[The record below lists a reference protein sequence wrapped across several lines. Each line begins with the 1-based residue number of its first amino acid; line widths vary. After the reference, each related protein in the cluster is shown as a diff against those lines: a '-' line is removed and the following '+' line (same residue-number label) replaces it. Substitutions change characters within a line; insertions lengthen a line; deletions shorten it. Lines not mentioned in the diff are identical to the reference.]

1 MSKND
6 EYVVVTAISSYRMR
20 YVIPKSELNKDDPT
34 LSNDVLKSYAMD
46 SVVMEEVKEFSQ
58 RHIGEDIVDVT
69 IEDTDTLIAR
79 FDDENDYLSGWDKE
93 QKLSW
98 IDSWVE
104 PLSLT

>member
-6 EYVVVTAISSYRMR
+6 EYVVVTAISSHRMR

-69 IEDTDTLIAR
+69 IEDTDTLLAR

-98 IDSWVE
+98 IDSWKA
-104 PLSLT
+104 